1 MTQFK
6 KLFLSNYNA
15 LISCVALG
23 AATFIL
29 GGCDSKDTTPLPGER
44 VSFLNYA
51 GSVKADSSA
60 SGMFV
65 TVPTAVENMS
75 WPQMGGRVDHALL
88 NVSLAEKI
96 APLWKTDIGTGSS
109 DDQRLIAS
117 PVTDENH
124 VYAMDASGLVSA
136 LSIKTGAIVWQKET
150 SPDGKSHDTLG
161 GGIAVDHGVV
171 YATTSFGEIVAMKAD
186 TGEEI
191 WRKTGYAPF
200 RSSPSVKNNHVYCQ
214 SLNNELIALSAA
226 KGDVIWTH
234 SGIPESAL
242 LLGGGKPACSGD
254 TVIAAYTSG
263 EVHAL
268 SQVNGQPLWSDTITP
283 VARIDTVTS
292 IPHIRA
298 RPVID
303 DNQVFVISHGGRMTA
318 IDFKTG
324 TRQWQKEIGGIRTP
338 VVAGGF
344 VYVLTG
350 MNELVCMDR
359 KSGAICWVAGLP
371 RVDKDEGAVYLA
383 GPIMAGDTLIVTSS
397 KGEIIRINPK
407 DGEITNTIKVDDHS
421 ILLAPIVAQ
430 KTLFILTDNATIHA
444 YK

>member
-6 KLFLSNYNA
+6 KLFTSHYSA
-15 LISCVALG
+15 FISYVALG
-23 AATFIL
+23 AATIIL
-29 GGCDSKDTTPLPGER
+29 SGCDSKDTTPLPGER

-51 GSVKADSSA
+51 GTIKADPLA
-60 SGMFV
+60 SGMLV
-65 TVPTAVENMS
+65 TVPSALENTS

-88 NVSLAEKI
+88 NVSLGDKI
-96 APLWKTDIGTGSS
+96 APLWKADIGAGSS

-117 PVTDENH
+117 PITDENH
-124 VYAMDASGLVSA
+124 VYAMDAAGLVSA
-136 LSIKTGAIVWQKET
+136 LSIKTGAVVWQKET
-150 SPDGKSHDTLG
+150 SPDGKASDTLG
-161 GGIAVDHGVV
+161 GGVAVDHGVLYV
-171 YATTSFGEIVAMKAD
+171 TTSFGEIIAMKAD
-186 TGEEI
+186 TGDEI
-191 WRKTGYAPF
+191 WHKTGYAPF
-200 RSSPSVKNNHVYCQ
+200 RSSPSVKDGHVYCQ
-214 SLNNELIALSAA
+214 SLNNELITLSTD
-226 KGDVIWTH
+226 KGDVVWTH

-303 DNQVFVISHGGRMTA
+303 DNQVFILSHGGRMTA

-338 VVAGGF
+338 VVSGGF
-344 VYVLTG
+344 VYVLTS

-371 RVDKDEGAVYLA
+371 RVDKDEGAIYFA
-383 GPIMAGDTLIVTSS
+383 GPIMAGNTLIVTSS
-397 KGEIIRINPK
+397 KGEIIRVNPK
-407 DGEITNTIKVDDHS
+407 NGEITNTTKVDGHS
-421 ILLAPIVAQ
+421 IFLAPIVAQ